1 MLFPRKYHERVMGG
15 SSGKEDGESK
25 TYQASHLD
33 AQTVT
38 LNSQGDTNLLGSQ
51 IKGNT
56 VNANVGGKL
65 NIESLQDEERF
76 KTKSSGGGLEGEFGF
91 GNNWSLSGYGN
102 ASKGTT
108 HRKQVNEQAGI
119 FAEDGG
125 YHINADSV
133 HLKGGAIASTNP
145 TNSKLAT
152 NKLTF
157 EDIQNESSSSAA
169 SASVSGSLKESK
181 EKWVDN
187 ETGSAVKPNT
197 ENSTK
202 LDSQRSGGISPG
214 LPMFER
220 DSDSSVTR
228 ATLTEGTIILNKD
241 THPTVTTVKELGI
254 NTDLA
259 QANNQ
264 VAQTKD
270 VKAQL
275 QGQQQIATA
284 IGNVKSAVDTYTSN
298 KQEEAE
304 QEVRRLESQKQRAI
318 AQGNAE
324 ALIQINRDLNSAKEA
339 ARDWGTSGSYKRIAD
354 TVTNVLTSAI
364 AGAPTEAI
372 ATTAVSPWV
381 NQEIKRLTTDK
392 TTGEVDKTTN
402 AIAHAVWGAIEAA
415 ATKGNVT
422 AGAIA
427 GASSELAA
435 PLIAKALYGTDDPK
449 QLTEVQK
456 QNIVNLSSLAGAIGA
471 GIANGNGSGTE
482 VLTSANQGAEIGKRA
497 VENNYVMAIA
507 RGSALVCS
515 RACIQAIEAGLGIS
529 LGVALTADEEK
540 AAFLAGMSQD
550 PEKISRL
557 SKEQVDYLNRQIL
570 SKGLL
575 FDNSSILGSHVWIPN
590 TDGGFTPID
599 PSLVTTTYGGK
610 QSIDPRIFVN
620 HTGGVEYPADYNLP
634 THTGGNQTVT
644 NDKGSHILVGG
655 ESQIGD
661 WRDGVL
667 LENADQKYYPNPKL
681 GDITGISGLKPAKP
695 KTPVQGGGKLRARW
709 KDSDGK
715 IYEWDSQHGELEK
728 YDKRGKHL
736 GAFDYKTG
744 DKIKP
749 ADPKRRIEP

>member
-1 MLFPRKYHERVMGG
+1 M
-15 SSGKEDGESK
+15 
-25 TYQASHLD
+25 
-33 AQTVT
+33 
-38 LNSQGDTNLLGSQ
+38 
-51 IKGNT
+51 
-56 VNANVGGKL
+56 
-65 NIESLQDEERF
+65 
-76 KTKSSGGGLEGEFGF
+76 
-91 GNNWSLSGYGN
+91 
-102 ASKGTT
+102 
-108 HRKQVNEQAGI
+108 
-119 FAEDGG
+119 
-125 YHINADSV
+125 
-133 HLKGGAIASTNP
+133 
-145 TNSKLAT
+145 
-152 NKLTF
+152 
-157 EDIQNESSSSAA
+157 
-169 SASVSGSLKESK
+169 
-181 EKWVDN
+181 
-187 ETGSAVKPNT
+187 
-197 ENSTK
+197 
-202 LDSQRSGGISPG
+202 
-214 LPMFER
+214 
-220 DSDSSVTR
+220 
-228 ATLTEGTIILNKD
+228 
-241 THPTVTTVKELGI
+241 
-254 NTDLA
+254 
-259 QANNQ
+259 
-264 VAQTKD
+264 
-270 VKAQL
+270 
-275 QGQQQIATA
+275 
-284 IGNVKSAVDTYTSN
+284 
-298 KQEEAE
+298 
-304 QEVRRLESQKQRAI
+304 
-318 AQGNAE
+318 
-324 ALIQINRDLNSAKEA
+324 
-339 ARDWGTSGSYKRIAD
+339 
-354 TVTNVLTSAI
+354 
-364 AGAPTEAI
+364 
-372 ATTAVSPWV
+372 
-381 NQEIKRLTTDK
+381 TTDK

-590 TDGGFTPID
+590 ADGGFTPID